1 MIAAGVP
8 VTSIQKMLGHSSIRT
23 TQLYVRI
30 ADKQVEQDYH
40 AGIQKLAE
48 SCEIVTE
55 VPHG

>member
-8 VTSIQKMLGHSSIRT
+8 VTSIQKILGHSSIST

-30 ADKQVEQDYH
+30 ADRRVEQDYH
-40 AGIQKLAE
+40 AGIQKLIE
-48 SCEIVTE
+48 SCVIMTE